1 MSGLL
6 SQLGNGR
13 LTLRIII
20 MGSYIA
26 RQPNGLYCRFSTV
39 VDTVTHWNMTETDYI
54 NFYKERNGTFS
65 EEEARNIL
73 KNRLQPFERIKNEF
87 IPGNDSVE
95 EFEEMLRSMGDT
107 GGFNEEQRKRLR
119 EWQEDVDRECE
130 RK

>member
-1 MSGLL
+1 
-6 SQLGNGR
+6 
-13 LTLRIII
+13 

-73 KNRLQPFERIKNEF
+73 KNRLQPFERIKDDF
-87 IPGNDSVE
+87 IPANDSIE

-119 EWQEDVDRECE
+119 EWQEDVDRECA